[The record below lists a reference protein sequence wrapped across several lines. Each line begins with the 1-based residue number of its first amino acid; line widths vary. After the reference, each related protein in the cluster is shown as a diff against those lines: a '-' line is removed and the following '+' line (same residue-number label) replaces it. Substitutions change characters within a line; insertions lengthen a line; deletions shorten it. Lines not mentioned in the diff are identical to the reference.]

1 MNGNHLQLGRKKLL
15 VFNHSSKGLLTL
27 SFYSID
33 SQKRPVLDKNDQI
46 TSLYFEHCKLLY
58 ALVNQIVL

>member
-15 VFNHSSKGLLTL
+15 VFNHSFKGLLTF

-33 SQKRPVLDKNDQI
+33 SQKHPILDKNDQI
-46 TSLYFEHCKLLY
+46 TSLYFEH
-58 ALVNQIVL
+58 